1 MVTRTALMALM
12 RDVFESQKDAE
23 KWWRAPHP
31 MLNGRSPAAT
41 ARSQRGAEQ
50 VRDILIS
57 LRFGGVV

>member
-1 MVTRTALMALM
+1 MVTRTTLMALM
-12 RDVFESQKDAE
+12 RDTFETPQDAD

-31 MLNGRSPAAT
+31 LLEGRSPAAT